1 MCAKKSL
8 ISLHTFF
15 VPRRVVVWF
24 VLGWRVVVWFVLGRR
39 VVVWFVLG
47 QIPTRFYNF
56 FLQNPMKIIVLR
68 RIEDAGAV

>member
-24 VLGWRVVVWFVLGRR
+24 VLG
-39 VVVWFVLG
+39 
-47 QIPTRFYNF
+47 QIPTRFYDF